1 MKNVTPQVQ
10 SVVNAILTHA
20 SLPKEQQT
28 DPTPEIIEAYDRLE
42 DYGKVGSEL
51 LAQFSITSN
60 ADSVVIADNAM
71 FTILTAAQSGV
82 LDGMAA
88 MLVSPQDMYNI
99 VCILLGALIV
109 NGTLKDVADEPNAES
124 H

>member
-20 SLPKEQQT
+20 SLPKEQQI
-28 DPTPEIIEAYDRLE
+28 DPTPEIVEAYDRLE
-42 DYGKVGSEL
+42 DYGKVGSKL

-60 ADSVVIADNAM
+60 ADSVVIADNPM
-71 FTILTAAQSGV
+71 FTIMTAAQSGV

-88 MLVSPQDMYNI
+88 MFVNPQDVYTI

-109 NGTLKDVADEPNAES
+109 NGTLKEVADEPNTES